1 MPQEKLS
8 KKQAKKERAE
18 EEKNGMEKQIAEAL
32 KMFQVQMQL
41 QQVQWGGVSP
51 ATRLAWPLLRLPRR
65 RPFGPSAAIALKP
78 TPPPLTHLGVVRGVE
93 SRGARSS
100 TLLLTVA
107 RPHRSP
113 TRRRSCSPA
122 SPPPPPPPHLAPGPR
137 SSPWQAAA
145 APPPHPCRPACPPP
159 ATRRPPTS
167 PARWWR
173 RCGRVRIQDTHCA

>member
-78 TPPPLTHLGVVRGVE
+78 TPPPHPPRGCSWCRE
-93 SRGARSS
+93 PGCPLLHSPSDCGASAPFPHAQAQLQSS
-100 TLLLTVA
+100 QSTA
-107 RPHRSP
+107 
-113 TRRRSCSPA
+113 A
-122 SPPPPPPPHLAPGPR
+122 
-137 SSPWQAAA
+137 AAA
-145 APPPHPCRPACPPP
+145 APGSRSTQLAVAGSGGATSSSMPPRVPAASNPPP
-159 ATRRPPTS
+159 TNFAG
-167 PARWWR
+167 ALVAQ
-173 RCGRVRIQDTHCA
+173 VR